1 MHEKELSELC
11 KKHDARAERMVF
23 ERYAASLRGVCY
35 RYVNSASE
43 AEDLLQDSFIKI
55 FDSIESFTWRGE
67 GSFSAWMRRIV
78 VNTSINALN
87 KKKRLRLVSLDNDDG
102 LHNRIKASHDDEDSL
117 LESISNAGVSPQQ
130 LLLLLNDLPEIY
142 RIVFNLAVIDGLK
155 HKEIADI
162 IGIDESSS
170 RSRLLRAKNMLRE
183 ALSTI
188 LQRNTTTV

>member
-1 MHEKELSELC
+1 M
-11 KKHDARAERMVF
+11 
-23 ERYAASLRGVCY
+23 
-35 RYVNSASE
+35 NSVDE
-43 AEDLLQDSFIKI
+43 TEDLLQDSFIKI
-55 FDSIESFTWRGE
+55 FDSIDSFTWRGA
-67 GSFSAWMRRIV
+67 GSFTAWMRRIV
-78 VNTSINALN
+78 VNTTINALN
-87 KKKRLRLVSLDNDDG
+87 KKKRLRFVSIDNEDG
-102 LHNRIKASHDDEDSL
+102 LNNHIAALHDEEDTL

-130 LLLLLNDLPEIY
+130 LLQLLNQLPEMY

-155 HKEIADI
+155 HREIAEI